1 MRRPTSTGKNKSVYP
16 PSEGPRWGMLF
27 GNGYPDSK
35 PDVPAR
41 KPGIWAGETAFCK
54 IQEIHVCGL
63 AQKALQNW
71 LLAVLRPALEKI
83 PPIFSWKKTKNSLL
97 IRLSWC
103 YNRCREKLLFVSH
116 MVRGRTVTSA
126 VSNAW
131 HRIFKLSEKPFQR
144 LFPALISISH

>member
-1 MRRPTSTGKNKSVYP
+1 
-16 PSEGPRWGMLF
+16 MLF

-54 IQEIHVCGL
+54 IQGTHVCGL

-71 LLAVLRPALEKI
+71 LLAVLKPALEKF
-83 PPIFSWKKTKNSLL
+83 PPIFSCKKTKNSLL

-103 YNRCREKLLFVSH
+103 YNRYREKLLFVSH

-126 VSNAW
+126 VSDVW
-131 HRIFKLSEKPFQR
+131 HRISSCLESCFNGFFLP
-144 LFPALISISH
+144 

>member
-1 MRRPTSTGKNKSVYP
+1 
-16 PSEGPRWGMLF
+16 MLF

-126 VSNAW
+126 VSDVW
-131 HRIFKLSEKPFQR
+131 HRISSCLESCFNGFFLP
-144 LFPALISISH
+144 

>member
-54 IQEIHVCGL
+54 IQGTHVCGL

-103 YNRCREKLLFVSH
+103 YNRYREKLLFVSH

-126 VSNAW
+126 VSDVW
-131 HRIFKLSEKPFQR
+131 HRISSCLESCFNGFFLP
-144 LFPALISISH
+144 